1 MPISPEDKEALLKD
15 EEFVAKIL
23 ARQKP
28 PESPKPP
35 EKPGWQRFLETSGGT
50 ALITVLLG
58 GMLGQLITW
67 SFQQNQKEREFQ
79 QKWMEAR
86 GAQALVSYKEYLDK
100 EQELMRR
107 AYDLIGNCVTA
118 SDNVIELKDAPE
130 ATNPKG
136 VAQREAL
143 IEGFN
148 KASVEWD
155 AESEKLELL
164 ISYYHKGQKDLM
176 KDWRALREGVS
187 DYRSCAAEE
196 LAEYRNRKSPAVAP
210 KPGRDGA
217 GDDEAGPG
225 ADEAEP
231 PPPCSEERGQLAE
244 TISKFNS
251 TLEAH
256 RRYPWEGWNSP
267 EELRQALDSKSTPTP
282 APAPASAPARASH

>member
-15 EEFVAKIL
+15 DEFVAKIL

-107 AYDLIGNCVTA
+107 AYDLIGNCITA
-118 SDNVIELKDAPE
+118 SDNVLELTEAPE
-130 ATNPKG
+130 ATNPEG
-136 VAQREAL
+136 VAQRKAL
-143 IEGFN
+143 VEGFN

-155 AESEKLELL
+155 AETEKLELL
-164 ISYYHKGQKDLM
+164 ISYYHKGQADLM
-176 KDWRALREGVS
+176 RVWRELREGVS

-196 LAEYRNRKSPAVAP
+196 LAEYRKRAAAP
-210 KPGRDGA
+210 RPGRA
-217 GDDEAGPG
+217 AAAEEAEAEPPG
-225 ADEAEP
+225 DEAEP
-231 PPPCSEERGQLAE
+231 PPLPCAEERKQLSRRITA
-244 TISKFNS
+244 FNS
-251 TLEAH
+251 TLEVH

-267 EELRQALDSKSTPTP
+267 EELRHALDSKSTPTP
-282 APAPASAPARASH
+282 APAPAAASH